1 MMHRSVLTVIKLSST
16 ILYTYSKIV
25 QSEQSEQSIYLI
37 QFSDWLFI
45 RVLVHTHAHKLYGRK
60 ARCCQCVRFYD
71 NPITDFTIILCNYH
85 IMLIWVICLLGF
97 SSRELAVPDIS
108 MVHGRML
115 VCAWE
120 TGLEEVSDTA
130 VKLIMQSIEVGLVMG
145 WGKRG
150 GGENLM
156 YLWSIL

>member
-1 MMHRSVLTVIKLSST
+1 
-16 ILYTYSKIV
+16 
-25 QSEQSEQSIYLI
+25 
-37 QFSDWLFI
+37 
-45 RVLVHTHAHKLYGRK
+45 
-60 ARCCQCVRFYD
+60 
-71 NPITDFTIILCNYH
+71 
-85 IMLIWVICLLGF
+85 MLIWVICLLGF

-145 WGKRG
+145 WGRT
-150 GGENLM
+150 
-156 YLWSIL
+156 

>member
-1 MMHRSVLTVIKLSST
+1 
-16 ILYTYSKIV
+16 
-25 QSEQSEQSIYLI
+25 
-37 QFSDWLFI
+37 
-45 RVLVHTHAHKLYGRK
+45 
-60 ARCCQCVRFYD
+60 
-71 NPITDFTIILCNYH
+71 
-85 IMLIWVICLLGF
+85 MLIWVICLLGF

-150 GGENLM
+150 GGEPDVSVVYSLNVGMCLEDI
-156 YLWSIL
+156 S

>member
-1 MMHRSVLTVIKLSST
+1 MGN
-16 ILYTYSKIV
+16 
-25 QSEQSEQSIYLI
+25 
-37 QFSDWLFI
+37 F
-45 RVLVHTHAHKLYGRK
+45 
-60 ARCCQCVRFYD
+60 
-71 NPITDFTIILCNYH
+71 
-85 IMLIWVICLLGF
+85 LLGF

-145 WGKRG
+145 WGKKG
-150 GGENLM
+150 GKNLIHQ
-156 YLWSIL
+156 WSIL